1 MAAPGKPGLLLLN
14 LGTPR
19 SPATSDVREYLR
31 EFLSDPYVLDMPAPV
46 RWLLLN
52 LVILPFRPSRSADA
66 YRQIWSERGSP
77 LLVHSEELRR
87 KVAERLGDSV
97 AVELAMRYGEPAIA
111 EALARLHGQGVS
123 HISLFPLYPQHSAA
137 ATESSVEAVRSAAVG
152 YAVTMNVVPAF
163 FDDARFIEAVAEA
176 ARPTLEVGAPE
187 RVVFS
192 FHGLPERQ
200 VRKADVG
207 GRHCFA
213 SPDCCLGGH
222 DAGIDCYR
230 AQCFATAQAVADSL
244 AVPEEQRVVAFQ
256 SRFGRERWIRPH
268 TDRVLA
274 ELAREG
280 VRRVAVIMPG
290 FVADCL
296 ETLEEIGI
304 RGAATFRE
312 HGGEELSLAPCVNAS
327 DLWADALVAIA
338 RESNPVLDSSQ
349 G

>member
-1 MAAPGKPGLLLLN
+1 MGATHPTGLLLLN

-52 LVILPFRPSRSADA
+52 LVILPFRPARSAHA

-77 LLVHSEELRR
+77 LLAHSEELRR
-87 KVAERLGDSV
+87 KVAERLGDGV
-97 AVELAMRYGEPAIA
+97 AVELAMRYGEPSIP
-111 EALARLHGQGVS
+111 EALARLRERGVS
-123 HISLFPLYPQHSAA
+123 HVSVFPLYPQHSSA
-137 ATESSVEAVRSAAVG
+137 ATESSIEAVRSAAAGSV
-152 YAVTMNVVPAF
+152 VTLSVVPAF

-176 ARPTLEVGAPE
+176 ARPTLAAGAPE

-200 VRKADVG
+200 VRKADASG
-207 GRHCFA
+207 GRCFA
-213 SPDCCLGGH
+213 TPDCCLGRR
-222 DAGIDCYR
+222 DAGINCYR
-230 AQCFATAQAVADSL
+230 AQCFATAQAVGDAL
-244 AVPEEQRVVAFQ
+244 AIPGEERVVAFQ

-268 TDRVLA
+268 TDRVLG
-274 ELAREG
+274 ELARDG
-280 VRRVAVIMPG
+280 VRRVAVITPG

-312 HGGEELSLAPCVNAS
+312 HGGEQLSLAPCVNAG

-338 RESNPVLDSSQ
+338 RESNPAIDFR
-349 G
+349 

>member
-1 MAAPGKPGLLLLN
+1 MASPGKPGLLLLN

-19 SPATSDVREYLR
+19 SPATEDVRDYLR
-31 EFLSDPYVLDMPAPV
+31 EFLSDPYVLDVPAPV

-52 LVILPFRPSRSADA
+52 LVILPFRPSRSAHA
-66 YRQIWSERGSP
+66 YRQIWSDRGSP

-87 KVAERLGDSV
+87 KVAARLGAGV

-111 EALARLHGQGVS
+111 EALARLREQGVRR
-123 HISLFPLYPQHSAA
+123 IAVFPLYPQHSSA
-137 ATESSVEAVRSAAVG
+137 ATESSVEAVRAAAAG
-152 YAVTMNVVPAF
+152 HGFTLSVVPAF
-163 FDDARFIEAVAEA
+163 FDYPRFIEAVAEA
-176 ARPTLEVGAPE
+176 ARPTLDAAAPE

-200 VRKADVG
+200 VQKADAS
-207 GRHCFA
+207 GRCFVD
-213 SPDCCLGGH
+213 PDCCLERRDG
-222 DAGIDCYR
+222 GIDCYR
-230 AQCFATAQAVADSL
+230 AQCFATAQAVGDAL
-244 AVPEEQRVVAFQ
+244 AIPEEQRVVAFQ

-268 TDRVLA
+268 TDHVLA

-280 VRRVAVIMPG
+280 VRRVSVIMPG

-312 HGGEELSLAPCVNAS
+312 HGGEQLSLAPCVNAR
-327 DLWADALVAIA
+327 DPWADALVAIA
-338 RESNPVLDSSQ
+338 RESNPGLCSSQ

>member
-1 MAAPGKPGLLLLN
+1 MASLGKPGLLLLN

-19 SPATSDVREYLR
+19 SPTTRDVRDYLR
-31 EFLSDPYVLDMPAPV
+31 EFLSDPYVLDVPAPL

-52 LVILPFRPSRSADA
+52 LVILPFRPSRSAHA

-87 KVAERLGDSV
+87 KVAERMGAGV
-97 AVELAMRYGEPAIA
+97 TIELAMRYGEPAIP
-111 EALARLHGQGVS
+111 EALARLHRQEVS
-123 HISLFPLYPQHSAA
+123 HVAIFPLYPQHSSA
-137 ATESSVEAVRSAAVG
+137 ATESSVEAVRAAAAG
-152 YAVTMNVVPAF
+152 HGFTLSVVPAF
-163 FDDARFIEAVAEA
+163 FDHPRFIEAVAEA
-176 ARPTLEVGAPE
+176 ATPTLNAGAPE
-187 RVVFS
+187 RVLFS

-200 VRKADVG
+200 VRKADES
-207 GRHCFA
+207 GRCFVD
-213 SPDCCLGGH
+213 SDCCLERRDG
-222 DAGIDCYR
+222 GIDCYR
-230 AQCFATAQAVADSL
+230 AQCFATAQAVGDAL
-244 AVPEEQRVVAFQ
+244 AIPEEQRVVAFQ

-280 VRRVAVIMPG
+280 VRRVSVIMPG

-312 HGGEELSLAPCVNAS
+312 RGGEELSLAPCVNAS
-327 DLWADALVAIA
+327 DVWADALVAIA
-338 RESNPVLDSSQ
+338 RESHPVLDSSQ

>member
-1 MAAPGKPGLLLLN
+1 MASSRTSGLLLLN

-31 EFLSDPYVLDMPAPV
+31 EFLSDPYVLDVPAPV

-52 LVILPFRPSRSADA
+52 LIILPFRPSRSAHA

-87 KVAERLGDSV
+87 KVAERLGAGV

-111 EALARLHGQGVS
+111 EALARLNEQGVR
-123 HISLFPLYPQHSAA
+123 HVAVLPLYPQHSSA
-137 ATESSVEAVRSAAVG
+137 ATESSVEAVRSAAAGSGVSIS
-152 YAVTMNVVPAF
+152 VVPAF
-163 FDDARFIEAVAEA
+163 FDHPRFIEAVAEA
-176 ARPTLEVGAPE
+176 ARPTLDAGAPE

-200 VRKADVG
+200 VRKADAS
-207 GRHCFA
+207 GRCFT
-213 SPDCCLGGH
+213 SPDCCPDGL

-230 AQCFATAQAVADSL
+230 AQCFATAQAVGDAL
-244 AVPEEQRVVAFQ
+244 EIAEEQRVVAFQ
-256 SRFGRERWIRPH
+256 SRFGRERWIKPH

-274 ELAREG
+274 ALAREG
-280 VRRVAVIMPG
+280 VRRVAVITPG

-312 HGGEELSLAPCVNAS
+312 HGGEELSLAPCVNAG

-338 RESNPVLDSSQ
+338 RESAPLLDSRR

>member
-1 MAAPGKPGLLLLN
+1 MASPGTSGLLLLN

-19 SPATSDVREYLR
+19 SPATGDVRNYLR
-31 EFLSDPYVLDMPAPV
+31 EFLSDPYVLDMPAPA

-52 LVILPFRPSRSADA
+52 LVILPFRPSRSAHA
-66 YRQIWSERGSP
+66 YRQIWSDRGSP
-77 LLVHSEELRR
+77 LLAHGEELRT
-87 KVAERLGDSV
+87 KVAERLGAGV

-111 EALARLHGQGVS
+111 EALARLRERGVRD
-123 HISLFPLYPQHSAA
+123 IAVFPLYPQHSSA
-137 ATESSVEAVRSAAVG
+137 ATESSVEAVRSAAAG
-152 YAVTMNVVPAF
+152 SGVTLSVVPAF
-163 FDDARFIEAVAEA
+163 FDHPRFIEAVAGA
-176 ARPTLEVGAPE
+176 ARPALDAAAPE

-200 VRKADVG
+200 VRKADTS
-207 GRHCFA
+207 GRCFVD
-213 SPDCCLGGH
+213 PDCCLERRDG
-222 DAGIDCYR
+222 GIDCYR
-230 AQCFATAQAVADSL
+230 AQCIATAQAVDDAL
-244 AVPEEQRVVAFQ
+244 AIPEEQRVVAFQ

-312 HGGEELSLAPCVNAS
+312 HGGEQLSLAPCVNAS

-338 RESNPVLDSSQ
+338 RESNPGLDC
-349 G
+349 GEG

>member
-1 MAAPGKPGLLLLN
+1 MASPGTSGLLLLN

-19 SPATSDVREYLR
+19 SPATRDVRDYLR

-52 LVILPFRPSRSADA
+52 LIILPFRPSRSAHA
-66 YRQIWSERGSP
+66 YRQIWSDRGSP

-87 KVAERLGDSV
+87 KVEERLGGDV

-111 EALARLHGQGVS
+111 EALARLRAQGVND
-123 HISLFPLYPQHSAA
+123 LCVFPLYPQYSSA
-137 ATESSVEAVRSAAVG
+137 ATESSVEAVRSAATG
-152 YAVTMNVVPAF
+152 SGLTMRVAPAF
-163 FDDARFIEAVAEA
+163 FDHPRFIEAVAEA
-176 ARPTLEVGAPE
+176 ARPTLDATEPQ

-200 VRKADVG
+200 VRKADG
-207 GRHCFA
+207 SGRCFA
-213 SPDCCLGGH
+213 GPDCCLSGH
-222 DAGIDCYR
+222 DARIDCYR
-230 AQCFATAQAVADSL
+230 AQCFATAQAVADAL
-244 AVPEEQRVVAFQ
+244 PIPEEQRMVAFQ

-312 HGGEELSLAPCVNAS
+312 HGGEKLSLAPCVNAS
-327 DLWADALVAIA
+327 DLWADAVVAIA
-338 RESNPVLDSSQ
+338 RELNPGMDSSQ